1 MAEIKYKVVPLK
13 NPIDLSVKFYARKIS
28 YEKITGRELLARLQD
43 NSGMKGAVLSAAC
56 IAITNCIA
64 NFVCNGHSVQIG
76 NLMSL
81 RPTLTSMGVENQNDF
96 SAVYIQGCRVR
107 ARWGSDIAYLQDKK
121 NYNFVKDEGQSPGTN
136 SEGQ

>member
-1 MAEIKYKVVPLK
+1 MADLKYKVA
-13 NPIDLSVKFYARKIS
+13 PIKDPITKGVKFYARKIS
-28 YEKITGRELLARLQD
+28 YEKITGKELLARLQD

-81 RPTLTSMGVENQNDF
+81 RPTLTSNGAETLDKF
-96 SAVYIQGCRVR
+96 SAAYIKGCRVR
-107 ARWGSDIAYLQDKK
+107 ARWGSDIAYLQDRR
-121 NYNFVKDEGQSPGTN
+121 NYNFIKDEETSAETTT
-136 SEGQ
+136 EGQ

>member
-1 MAEIKYKVVPLK
+1 MAELKYKVVPLK
-13 NPIDLSVKFYARKIS
+13 NPIDKTVKFYARKIS
-28 YEKITGRELLARLQD
+28 YEKITGKELLARLQD

-81 RPTLTSMGVENQNDF
+81 RPTLTSMGAEQQSKF
-96 SAVYIQGCRVR
+96 SALYILGCRVR
-107 ARWGSDIAYLQDKK
+107 ARWGSDIAYLQEKK
-121 NYNFVKDEGQSPGTN
+121 NYNFIKDSESLAETEPGGQ
-136 SEGQ
+136 

>member
-1 MAEIKYKVVPLK
+1 MADLKYKVAPIK
-13 NPIDLSVKFYARKIS
+13 NPIDKSVKFYARKIS
-28 YEKITGRELLARLQD
+28 YEKITGKELLARLQD

-81 RPTLTSMGVENQNDF
+81 RPTMTSKGAETLDKF
-96 SAVYIQGCRVR
+96 SAAYINGCRVR

-121 NYNFVKDEGQSPGTN
+121 NYNFIKDEESLAESAP
-136 SEGQ
+136 EGS

>member
-1 MAEIKYKVVPLK
+1 MADLKYKVA
-13 NPIDLSVKFYARKIS
+13 PIKDPISKKVKFYARKIS
-28 YEKITGRELLARLQD
+28 YEKITAKELFARLQD

-81 RPTLTSMGVENQNDF
+81 RPTLTSMGAEKQSDF
-96 SAVYIQGCRVR
+96 SAANIEGCRVR
-107 ARWGSDIAYLQDKK
+107 ARWGSDIAYLQDRK
-121 NYNFVKDEGQSPGTN
+121 NYNFIKETEELTESVPEGS
-136 SEGQ
+136 

>member
-1 MAEIKYKVVPLK
+1 MADLKYKVVPLK
-13 NPIDLSVKFYARKIS
+13 NPLDKSVKFYARKVS
-28 YEKITGRELLARLQD
+28 YEKITGKELLARLKD

-81 RPTLTSMGVENQNDF
+81 RPTLTSVGTDKPGDF
-96 SAVYIQGCRVR
+96 LASYIVGCRVR
-107 ARWGSDIAYLQDKK
+107 ARWGSDIAYLQDRKH
-121 NYNFVKDEGQSPGTN
+121 YNFIKETEELAMSVPETQ
-136 SEGQ
+136 

>member
-1 MAEIKYKVVPLK
+1 MAELKYKVAPIK
-13 NPIDLSVKFYARKIS
+13 NPKDKSVKFYARKIS
-28 YEKITGRELLARLQD
+28 YEKITGKELLARLQD

-81 RPTLTSMGVENQNDF
+81 RPTLTSTGVDTLDKF
-96 SAVYIQGCRVR
+96 SAAYINGCRVR
-107 ARWGSDIAYLQDKK
+107 ARWGSDINYLQDKK
-121 NYNFVKDEGQSPGTN
+121 NYNFIKEADELAESVPE
-136 SEGQ
+136 S

>member
-1 MAEIKYKVVPLK
+1 MAELKYKVA
-13 NPIDLSVKFYARKIS
+13 PIKDPISKGVKFYARKIS
-28 YEKITGRELLARLQD
+28 YEKITGKELLARLQD

-81 RPTLTSMGVENQNDF
+81 RPTLTSTGVETLDKF
-96 SAVYIQGCRVR
+96 SAAYIDGCRVR
-107 ARWGSDIAYLQDKK
+107 ARWGSDIAYLQDRK
-121 NYNFVKDEGQSPGTN
+121 NYNFIKETEELADTATEGQ
-136 SEGQ
+136 

>member
-1 MAEIKYKVVPLK
+1 MAELKYKVVPLK
-13 NPIDLSVKFYARKIS
+13 DPISKAVKFYARKIS
-28 YEKITGRELLARLQD
+28 YEKITGKELLARLQD

-81 RPTLTSMGVENQNDF
+81 RPTLTSTGVETLDKF
-96 SAVYIQGCRVR
+96 SAAYIDGCRVR

-121 NYNFVKDEGQSPGTN
+121 NYNFIKETKELAESEPEGH
-136 SEGQ
+136 

>member
-1 MAEIKYKVVPLK
+1 MADLKYKVAPLK
-13 NPIDLSVKFYARKIS
+13 NPIDKSVRFYARKIS
-28 YEKITGRELLARLQD
+28 YEKITGKELLARLQD

-81 RPTLTSMGVENQNDF
+81 RPTLTSTGAKTLAEF
-96 SAVYIQGCRVR
+96 SASYINGCRVR
-107 ARWGSDIAYLQDKK
+107 ARWGSDIAYLQDRK
-121 NYNFVKDEGQSPGTN
+121 NYNFIKETEELPEPEPGGQ
-136 SEGQ
+136 

>member
-1 MAEIKYKVVPLK
+1 MADLKYKVVPIKDPIEK
-13 NPIDLSVKFYARKIS
+13 NVKFYARKIS
-28 YEKITGRELLARLQD
+28 YEKITGKELLARLQD

-81 RPTLTSMGVENQNDF
+81 RPTLTSTGAETMEKF
-96 SAVYIQGCRVR
+96 SAAYIDGCRVR
-107 ARWGSDIAYLQDKK
+107 ARWGSDIAFLQDRR
-121 NYNFVKDEGQSPGTN
+121 NYNFIKDEEPPAESAP
-136 SEGQ
+136 EGQ

>member
-1 MAEIKYKVVPLK
+1 MADLKYKVVPLK
-13 NPIDLSVKFYARKIS
+13 NPIDKTVKFYARKIS
-28 YEKITGRELLARLQD
+28 YEKITGKELLARLQD

-81 RPTLTSMGVENQNDF
+81 RPTLASEGTAQQSDF
-96 SAVYIQGCRVR
+96 SASLIRSCRVR
-107 ARWGSDIAYLQDKK
+107 ARWGSDIAYLQDRRH
-121 NYNFVKDEGQSPGTN
+121 YNFIKDEGTSAE
-136 SEGQ
+136 SEPAG

>member
-1 MAEIKYKVVPLK
+1 MADLKYKVVPIK
-13 NPIDLSVKFYARKIS
+13 DPISKGVMFYARKIS
-28 YEKITGRELLARLQD
+28 YEKITGKELLARLQD

-81 RPTLTSMGVENQNDF
+81 RPTLTSEGVENKSDF
-96 SAVYIQGCRVR
+96 SAVYIKGCRVR
-107 ARWGSDIAYLQDKK
+107 ARWGSDIAYLQDRK
-121 NYNFVKDEGQSPGTN
+121 NYNFIKETEESAETTP
-136 SEGQ
+136 

>member
-13 NPIDLSVKFYARKIS
+13 NPIDKTVKFYARKIS
-28 YEKITGRELLARLQD
+28 YEKITGKELLARLQD

-56 IAITNCIA
+56 VAITNCIA

-81 RPTLTSMGVENQNDF
+81 RPTLTSEGALKQGIF
-96 SAVYIQGCRVR
+96 SASFIRGCRVR
-107 ARWGSDIAYLQDKK
+107 ARWGPDVAYLQSRK
-121 NYNFVKDEGQSPGTN
+121 NYNFVRDDEALETTS
-136 SEGQ
+136 SEDS

>member
-1 MAEIKYKVVPLK
+1 MADLKYKVA
-13 NPIDLSVKFYARKIS
+13 PIKDPITKGVKFYARKIS
-28 YEKITGRELLARLQD
+28 YEKITGKELLARLQD

-81 RPTLTSMGVENQNDF
+81 RPTLTSNGAETLDKF
-96 SAVYIQGCRVR
+96 SATYIKGCRIR
-107 ARWGSDIAYLQDKK
+107 ARWGSDIAYLQERR
-121 NYNFVKDEGQSPGTN
+121 NYNFIKDEETSEEPTT
-136 SEGQ
+136 EGQ

>member
-1 MAEIKYKVVPLK
+1 MADLKYKVA
-13 NPIDLSVKFYARKIS
+13 PIKDPISKQVKFYARKIS
-28 YEKITGRELLARLQD
+28 YEKITGKELLARLQD

-81 RPTLTSMGVENQNDF
+81 RPTLTSTGTETLDKF
-96 SAVYIQGCRVR
+96 SAAYIDGCRVR

-121 NYNFVKDEGQSPGTN
+121 NYNFIKETEELTESA

>member
-1 MAEIKYKVVPLK
+1 MADLKYKVA
-13 NPIDLSVKFYARKIS
+13 PIKDPISKAVKFYARKIS
-28 YEKITGRELLARLQD
+28 YEKITGKELLARLQD

-81 RPTLTSMGVENQNDF
+81 RPTLTSEGVAQQSDF
-96 SAVYIQGCRVR
+96 SAAYIKGCRVR
-107 ARWGSDIAYLQDKK
+107 ARWGSDIAYLQDRK
-121 NYNFVKDEGQSPGTN
+121 NYNFIKDEETSAETTT
-136 SEGQ
+136 EGQ

>member
-1 MAEIKYKVVPLK
+1 MADLKYKIVPLK
-13 NPIDLSVKFYARKIS
+13 NPIDKSVKFYARKIS
-28 YEKITGRELLARLQD
+28 YEKITGKELLARLQD

-81 RPTLTSMGVENQNDF
+81 RPTLTSAGVATPDKF
-96 SAVYIQGCRVR
+96 SAAYIRGCRVR

-121 NYNFVKDEGQSPGTN
+121 NYNFIKETEELTESAPEG
-136 SEGQ
+136 

>member
-1 MAEIKYKVVPLK
+1 MADLKYKVVPIK
-13 NPIDLSVKFYARKIS
+13 DPISKSVKFYARKIS
-28 YEKITGRELLARLQD
+28 YEKITGKELFARLQD

-81 RPTLTSMGVENQNDF
+81 RPTLTSKGVEKQSDF
-96 SAVYIQGCRVR
+96 SAVYIKGCRVR
-107 ARWGSDIAYLQDKK
+107 ARWGSDIAYLQDRK
-121 NYNFVKDEGQSPGTN
+121 NYNFIKETEESAETTPEGH
-136 SEGQ
+136 

>member
-1 MAEIKYKVVPLK
+1 MAELKYRVVPIK
-13 NPIDLSVKFYARKIS
+13 NPIDKTVKYHARKIS
-28 YEKITGRELLARLQD
+28 YEKITGKELLARLLD

-81 RPTLTSMGVENQNDF
+81 RPTLRSMGVEVESQFN
-96 SAVYIQGCRVR
+96 AAYVQGCRVR
-107 ARWGSDIAYLQDKK
+107 ARWGSDIAYLQDKR
-121 NYNFVKDEGQSPGTN
+121 NYNFIKVVDPVAQP
-136 SEGQ
+136 QP

>member
-1 MAEIKYKVVPLK
+1 MADLKYKVA
-13 NPIDLSVKFYARKIS
+13 PIKDPISKSVKFYARKIS
-28 YEKITGRELLARLQD
+28 YEKITGKELLARLQD

-81 RPTLTSMGVENQNDF
+81 RPTLTSTGTETLDKF
-96 SAVYIQGCRVR
+96 SAAYIKGCRVR
-107 ARWGSDIAYLQDKK
+107 ARWGSDIAYLQDRR
-121 NYNFVKDEGQSPGTN
+121 NYNFIKDEETSTETTP
-136 SEGQ
+136 EGQ

>member
-1 MAEIKYKVVPLK
+1 MADLKYKVVPIK
-13 NPIDLSVKFYARKIS
+13 NPITKHVKFYARKIS
-28 YEKITGRELLARLQD
+28 YEKITAKELLGRLKD

-81 RPTLTSMGVENQNDF
+81 RPTLTSIGAETLDEY
-96 SAVYIQGCRVR
+96 SAAYIKGCRVR
-107 ARWGSDIAYLQDKK
+107 ARWGSDIAYLQDRR
-121 NYNFVKDEGQSPGTN
+121 NYNFIKDEETSAETTP
-136 SEGQ
+136 EGQ

>member
-1 MAEIKYKVVPLK
+1 MADLKYKVVPIK
-13 NPIDLSVKFYARKIS
+13 DPISQKVKFYARKIS
-28 YEKITGRELLARLQD
+28 YEKITAKELLARLQD

-81 RPTLTSMGVENQNDF
+81 RPTLTSTGVEKQIDF
-96 SAVYIQGCRVR
+96 SAVYIRGCRVR
-107 ARWGSDIAYLQDKK
+107 ARWGSDVSYLQDKK
-121 NYNFVKDEGQSPGTN
+121 NYNFIKDADTLEEVTPGGQ
-136 SEGQ
+136 

>member
-1 MAEIKYKVVPLK
+1 MAEIKYKVVPIK
-13 NPIDLSVKFYARKIS
+13 NPIDKHVKFYARKIS
-28 YEKITGRELLARLQD
+28 YEKITAKELLARLQD

-81 RPTLTSMGVENQNDF
+81 RPTLASMGVENKDDF
-96 SAVYIQGCRVR
+96 SAVYIQSCRVR
-107 ARWGSDIAYLQDKK
+107 ARWGSDIAYLQSKK
-121 NYNFVKDEGQSPGTN
+121 NYNFVKDEEKLAGTN
-136 SEGQ
+136 SDGL

>member
-1 MAEIKYKVVPLK
+1 MADLKYKVVPLK
-13 NPIDLSVKFYARKIS
+13 NPIDKGVKFYARKIS

-76 NLMSL
+76 SLMSL
-81 RPTLTSMGVENQNDF
+81 RPTLTSVGVDKKSDF
-96 SAVYIQGCRVR
+96 SASYILGCRAR
-107 ARWGSDIAYLQDKK
+107 ARWGSDIAYLQDRK
-121 NYNFVKDEGQSPGTN
+121 NYNFIKDEDPLPTPNPDGQ
-136 SEGQ
+136 

>member
-1 MAEIKYKVVPLK
+1 MADLKYKVAPLK
-13 NPIDLSVKFYARKIS
+13 DPISKSVKFYARKIS
-28 YEKITGRELLARLQD
+28 YEKITGKELLARLQD

-81 RPTLTSMGVENQNDF
+81 RPTLTSIGVENPTDF
-96 SAVYIQGCRVR
+96 SVAYIAGCRVR

-121 NYNFVKDEGQSPGTN
+121 NYNFIKETEELTESD

>member
-1 MAEIKYKVVPLK
+1 MAELKYKVVPIK
-13 NPIDLSVKFYARKIS
+13 NPLDKAVKFYARKIS
-28 YEKITGRELLARLQD
+28 YEKITGKELLARLQD

-81 RPTLTSMGVENQNDF
+81 RPTLTSMGVEQRDDF
-96 SAVYIQGCRVR
+96 SATYIKGCRVR
-107 ARWGSDIAYLQDKK
+107 ARWGSDIAYLQDRK
-121 NYNFVKDEGQSPGTN
+121 NYNFIKETEELTGSALEGQ
-136 SEGQ
+136 

>member
-1 MAEIKYKVVPLK
+1 MADLKYKVVPLK
-13 NPIDLSVKFYARKIS
+13 NPIDKAVKFYARKIS
-28 YEKITGRELLARLQD
+28 YEKITGKELLARLQD

-81 RPTLTSMGVENQNDF
+81 RPTLTSYGVANQSDF
-96 SAVYIQGCRVR
+96 SAVSIKGCRVR

-121 NYNFVKDEGQSPGTN
+121 NYNFIKDADTSAESA
-136 SEGQ
+136 SEGS

>member
-1 MAEIKYKVVPLK
+1 MADLKYKVVPLK
-13 NPIDLSVKFYARKIS
+13 NPIDKTVKFYARKIS
-28 YEKITGRELLARLQD
+28 YEKITGKELLARLQD

-81 RPTLTSMGVENQNDF
+81 RPTLTSEGVGYRLDF
-96 SAVYIQGCRVR
+96 SAAYIRACRVR
-107 ARWGSDIAYLQDKK
+107 ARWGSDIAYLQDRR
-121 NYNFVKDEGQSPGTN
+121 NYNFIKDTEELSESG

>member
-1 MAEIKYKVVPLK
+1 MADLKYKVAPLK
-13 NPIDLSVKFYARKIS
+13 NPIDKSVKFYARKIS
-28 YEKITGRELLARLQD
+28 YEKITGKELLARLQD

-81 RPTLTSMGVENQNDF
+81 RPTLTSVGVEKPDDF
-96 SAVYIQGCRVR
+96 SAAYIAGCRVR
-107 ARWGSDIAYLQDKK
+107 ARWGSDIAYLQDRK
-121 NYNFVKDEGQSPGTN
+121 NYNFIKETEELAESEPEGQ
-136 SEGQ
+136 

>member
-1 MAEIKYKVVPLK
+1 MADLKYKVA
-13 NPIDLSVKFYARKIS
+13 PIKDPITKGVKFYARKIS
-28 YEKITGRELLARLQD
+28 YEKITGKELLARLQD

-81 RPTLTSMGVENQNDF
+81 RPTLTSNGAETLDKF
-96 SAVYIQGCRVR
+96 SAAYIKGCRVR
-107 ARWGSDIAYLQDKK
+107 ARWGSDIAYLQDRR
-121 NYNFVKDEGQSPGTN
+121 NYNFIKDEETSADTTTESQ
-136 SEGQ
+136 

>member
-1 MAEIKYKVVPLK
+1 MADLKYSVVKIK
-13 NPIDLSVKFYARKIS
+13 NPVDKTIAFYARKIS
-28 YEKITGRELLARLQD
+28 YEKITSKELLARLQD

-81 RPTLTSMGVENQNDF
+81 RPTISSKGVASKQDF
-96 SAVYIQGCRVR
+96 STSFIRGCRVR
-107 ARWGSDIAYLQDKK
+107 ARWGSDVAFLQDKK
-121 NYNFVKDEGQSPGTN
+121 NYNFVRIYVQSEEEAGL
-136 SEGQ
+136 

>member
-13 NPIDLSVKFYARKIS
+13 NPIDKSVKFYARKIS
-28 YEKITGRELLARLQD
+28 YEKITGKELLARLKD

-81 RPTLTSMGVENQNDF
+81 RPTLTSTGVENQSDF
-96 SAVYIQGCRVR
+96 TAVYIKGCRVR
-107 ARWGSDIAYLQDKK
+107 ARWGSDIAFLQDKR
-121 NYNFVKDEGQSPGTN
+121 NYNFLKDENPSQATGQ
-136 SEGQ
+136 EGQ